1 MNKNKKKVALI
12 LLLTL
17 ITVSFYSFTLSA
29 AVQGEIKDMNF
40 KGADIRD
47 VLRAIAE
54 VAGVNLVTDSS
65 VTGNITIHLRE
76 ISFDEALNLITQTTG
91 LAYKWDGNTVVV
103 ATPQRIEEVYTEQN
117 IEIVNFGNK
126 NLERVRSVVSSVYP
140 ELNIQI
146 TRENKEI
153 LLVGKREDIN
163 GALNLIDRVDF
174 PDVVSEEEEQAQ
186 EEEAQ
191 AAAIIEIVKIEHGNL
206 SEIVGNIR
214 TLYPELTV
222 QTDTN
227 NDQMILKGQK
237 ETIDE
242 AKELTSKLDIPSQE
256 QLQAAEEESEEEIAE
271 QREITEFVRLKIL
284 VQMNL

>member
-1 MNKNKKKVALI
+1 MNNNKKKIALI

-117 IEIVNFGNK
+117 IEIVKF
-126 NLERVRSVVSSVYP
+126 E
-140 ELNIQI
+140 NIKT
-146 TRENKEI
+146 TRMKSF
-153 LLVGKREDIN
+153 K
-163 GALNLIDRVDF
+163 
-174 PDVVSEEEEQAQ
+174 
-186 EEEAQ
+186 
-191 AAAIIEIVKIEHGNL
+191 K
-206 SEIVGNIR
+206 
-214 TLYPELTV
+214 
-222 QTDTN
+222 
-227 NDQMILKGQK
+227 
-237 ETIDE
+237 
-242 AKELTSKLDIPSQE
+242 
-256 QLQAAEEESEEEIAE
+256 
-271 QREITEFVRLKIL
+271 RLKFKFVFVLEVFNCIII
-284 VQMNL
+284 

>member
-1 MNKNKKKVALI
+1 MNKNNKKIALI

-47 VLRAIAE
+47 VFRAIAE

-103 ATPQRIEEVYTEQN
+103 ATPQRIEEVYAKKS
-117 IEIVNFGNK
+117 IEIIRFDNK
-126 NLERVRSVVSSVYP
+126 NLERVRSVVSSIYLK
-140 ELNIQI
+140 LNIQI

-153 LLVGKREDIN
+153 LLVGNTEDIN
-163 GALNLIDRVDF
+163 GAMNLIDKVDF
-174 PDVVSEEEEQAQ
+174 PDVV
-186 EEEAQ
+186 
-191 AAAIIEIVKIEHGNL
+191 
-206 SEIVGNIR
+206 
-214 TLYPELTV
+214 Y
-222 QTDTN
+222 
-227 NDQMILKGQK
+227 
-237 ETIDE
+237 
-242 AKELTSKLDIPSQE
+242 
-256 QLQAAEEESEEEIAE
+256 
-271 QREITEFVRLKIL
+271 
-284 VQMNL
+284 